1 MRWLFIS
8 AVMLSAW
15 LADGQSA
22 MSSPTISGVSIP
34 AELRTDVRADRV
46 RRGDTVEL
54 RSVEPVL
61 LGNGIVMPANAKL
74 SGRIVGAAPLQGDKP
89 SWLVLLIEKAEWK
102 GQSVAL
108 HAFISRQ
115 IKVGE
120 TTANSSQNSDAASS
134 NTPLRRTIRMNGRV
148 SVENGADMSTTPMPQ
163 DAGSTQPATQPRPLL
178 AKDVRIVTD
187 SDGIVYLFSAR
198 ENVHLPT
205 GVLLVVQNQSSTKA
219 APSATAEAQK
229 KFTAGNK

>member
-1 MRWLFIS
+1 MRWLLIS
-8 AVMLSAW
+8 AVISSAC
-15 LADGQSA
+15 LVDGQSA
-22 MSSPTISGVSIP
+22 ANSPAALTGVSIP

-46 RRGDTVEL
+46 RRGDAVEL

-89 SWLVLLIEKAEWK
+89 SWLVLLVEKAEWK

-115 IKVGE
+115 IKVSE
-120 TTANSSQNSDAASS
+120 SNTNSLQSSDATSS

-163 DAGSTQPATQPRPLL
+163 DAGSTQPATQTRPLL
-178 AKDVRIVTD
+178 AKDIRIVTD
-187 SDGIVYLFSAR
+187 SDGIVYLFSSH
-198 ENVHLPT
+198 EDVHLPS
-205 GVLLVVQNQSSTKA
+205 GVLLVLQNQSSTKA
-219 APSATAEAQK
+219 SSAADAQRK
-229 KFTAGNK
+229 LTTGKQ